1 MHAGYLFPFITL
13 RNGQILK
20 KSYQRGASLA
30 NPNSDIPSMYLLTNN
45 REIPQIYFC
54 DSLTTQTDT

>member
-1 MHAGYLFPFITL
+1 
-13 RNGQILK
+13 LK